1 MSDIISHAR
10 VSTDG
15 QSVSDQIVQLK
26 AAGATKLLSE
36 KLSGA
41 LAKMG
46 GPASLRLAF
55 KNRRPPF

>member
-1 MSDIISHAR
+1 MR
-10 VSTDG
+10 GFSTDG